1 MPQVHIQ
8 SETDV
13 PQGWRYVV
21 EITGEDGSVSVH
33 RLRLAWVDH
42 NHWAGDR
49 SVPPNRVA
57 KALVESLLE
66 AGLEEP
72 LPERFD
78 AAAARRWLDDADGAV
93 RSRL

>member
-1 MPQVHIQ
+1 MAQVHIQ
-8 SETDV
+8 SETDI

-21 EITGEDGSVSVH
+21 EVTGEDGRTSVH
-33 RLRLAWVDH
+33 RVRLAWVDH

-49 SVPPNRVA
+49 TVPPSRVA
-57 KALVESLLE
+57 QALLESLL
-66 AGLEEP
+66 AAAPDRP

-78 AAAARRWLDDADGAV
+78 AATVRRWLPNADAEV